1 MCQSLMITMCNYFYQ
16 VRPEV
21 SCWGS
26 RRVQIA
32 KSGSE
37 SEHYHE
43 AKANY
48 LPHYKL
54 SPENALL
61 KNNNIELFQD
71 SESEVKR
78 GVRQSLPS
86 AETCSN

>member
-1 MCQSLMITMCNYFYQ
+1 M
-16 VRPEV
+16 
-21 SCWGS
+21 GS

-54 SPENALL
+54 SPKYDLSK
-61 KNNNIELFQD
+61 KNIIELFQEN
-71 SESEVKR
+71 ESEVKR

>member
-1 MCQSLMITMCNYFYQ
+1 M
-16 VRPEV
+16 
-21 SCWGS
+21 GS

-48 LPHYKL
+48 LPRYKL
-54 SPENALL
+54 SP
-61 KNNNIELFQD
+61 KNDFSKKNSKESFQD